1 MLSLSVVT
9 VIAYISAM
17 MLKSEPIYE
26 SLLARILKGRKQ
38 EPEESGQEKVLDYYA
53 VAEDAFV
60 SGRTVREIP
69 WPEFCLLVSIRK
81 GKTRIQ
87 TGDVIITMTDEEHN
101 GAVCD
106 QMKQLCRNE

>member
-1 MLSLSVVT
+1 
-9 VIAYISAM
+9 M

-69 WPEFCLLVSIRK
+69 WPEFCLLVSIRRGERELIPK
-81 GKTRIQ
+81 RENTHPDRGRHYYHDRRRTQRC
-87 TGDVIITMTDEEHN
+87 G
-101 GAVCD
+101 
-106 QMKQLCRNE
+106 L

>member
-1 MLSLSVVT
+1 
-9 VIAYISAM
+9 M

-26 SLLARILKGRKQ
+26 SLLARILKVGNRNRRNPAKKRYWTIMLWRRTLLCPGARSEKFRGQ
-38 EPEESGQEKVLDYYA
+38 NSVFWYRSGGGE
-53 VAEDAFV
+53 
-60 SGRTVREIP
+60 RELIP
-69 WPEFCLLVSIRK
+69 K

-101 GAVCD
+101 GAVYD